1 MFLQIF
7 VGSVM
12 MVLTV
17 VIAGL
22 SAWAME
28 WAFARSHFWL
38 LREPHRPKL
47 MLVVLITAIWALAM
61 VTAGVWLWAFCFRLL
76 GIFITMEAAV
86 YFALVSYTT
95 LGYGDILLTH
105 EWRILGGMAAA
116 NGLLN
121 IGLLTAMLVEA
132 LRHVRIGQLQ
142 AHRSQDAAREAG
154 AGTPSEDDAHLLG

>member
-1 MFLQIF
+1 MFLQVFI
-7 VGSVM
+7 GSVM
-12 MVLTV
+12 MVMTV
-17 VIAGL
+17 VIAAL
-22 SAWAME
+22 SAWGME
-28 WAFARSHFWL
+28 WALSRSRFWL

-47 MLVVLITAIWALAM
+47 MLVVLITALWALMM
-61 VTAGVWLWAFCFRLL
+61 VTAGVWLWAFCFRAL

-121 IGLLTAMLVEA
+121 IGLLTALLVEA
-132 LRHVRIGQLQ
+132 LRQVRLSQLQ
-142 AHRSQDAAREAG
+142 AHLKRGDG
-154 AGTPSEDDAHLLG
+154 

>member
-1 MFLQIF
+1 
-7 VGSVM
+7 
-12 MVLTV
+12 MVLQLFIGSLMMILTV
-17 VIAGL
+17 IIAGM
-22 SAWAME
+22 SAWMME

-47 MLVVLITAIWALAM
+47 MLVVLITALWALFMVTTGVWIWAA
-61 VTAGVWLWAFCFRLL
+61 CFRAL
-76 GIFITMEAAV
+76 GIFITWEAAV

-132 LRHVRIGQLQ
+132 LRHVRLGQLQ
-142 AHRSQDAAREAG
+142 SHRNREVNR
-154 AGTPSEDDAHLLG
+154 TLM